1 MSTPRPEF
9 ITLTEL
15 DHVRI
20 SNLIG
25 GNAAGARS
33 AQNEALLALLDDA
46 DLVPSQEIPA
56 DIITMSSR
64 FVVKDAATGS
74 SDTLTLVYPQEAD
87 AGQGLLSVLSPLGTQ
102 LLGAQPG
109 QRIAVAGPTGRAR
122 ELEVVELVYQP
133 EANGD
138 YTG

>member
-9 ITLTEL
+9 VTLTEL

-20 SNLIG
+20 SNLI
-25 GNAAGARS
+25 AGHAPGS
-33 AQNEALLALLDDA
+33 KSPHNDALLAVLDDA

-56 DIITMSSR
+56 DVITMSSR
-64 FVVKDAATGS
+64 FVVADAATGS
-74 SDTLTLVYPQEAD
+74 RDTLTLVYPQEAD
-87 AGQGLLSVLSPLGTQ
+87 ASHGRLSVLSPLGTQ

-109 QRIAVAGPTGRAR
+109 QRIEVAGPTGRAR
-122 ELEVVELVYQP
+122 ALEVVELVYQP

-138 YTG
+138 YTA

>member
-33 AQNEALLALLDDA
+33 AQNEALLAVLDDA

-122 ELEVVELVYQP
+122 
-133 EANGD
+133 
-138 YTG
+138 